1 MIIGVLSDTH
11 HDKADAIPHIIEEF
25 KRRQVET
32 IFHCGDIEPQHL
44 DARLFGNLPV
54 VCALIEEQ
62 AGTKQYCFAPHN
74 WRFTKPGDRIV
85 TLPNGARFYLGHK
98 RSFEFLTG
106 AEGELM
112 KTMELVRKDYDCVQ
126 WLFSGHT
133 HHQIFKQDP
142 LISFVNPGA
151 IEDSYDGYEF
161 VVIDTETKET
171 VFSRIP
177 KTPPIK
183 APYSVGIISDSL
195 NISDLDVCFWRDL
208 AERFRKSQVKDIIH
222 CGNISLADVG
232 RGELEEFNVHYFLR
246 KDQKNPSHVPAN
258 WHLITPEKPTVDIGG
273 SRFYVQLDLG
283 VTIVDQSEFDM
294 HKLSLQIR
302 RDHPET
308 NFILFGSTNYAFLEE
323 GEQVRIINPGDV
335 VRNRNFA
342 IVTLPTT
349 EVVFSSIAAP
359 SLSTLSVSSET

>member
-11 HDKADAIPHIIEEF
+11 HDKAHAIPHVIEEF
-25 KRRQVET
+25 IRRQVET
-32 IFHCGDIEPQHL
+32 IFHCGDIELHDL
-44 DARLFGNLPV
+44 DAGLFGNLPV
-54 VCALIEEQ
+54 ICALTEAQVGAKEF
-62 AGTKQYCFAPHN
+62 CFAPYN

-106 AEGELM
+106 ATGELM
-112 KTMELVRKDYDCVQ
+112 KTLEVIRKDYDCVQ

-161 VVIDTETKET
+161 AVIDTETKET
-171 VFSRIP
+171 TFSRIP
-177 KTPPIK
+177 KTQPIK
-183 APYSVGIISDSL
+183 ASYSVGIISDSL
-195 NISDLDVCFWRDL
+195 NISDLDANFWQDL

-222 CGNISLADVG
+222 CGNISLSDVG
-232 RGELEEFNVHYFLR
+232 RRELEEFNVHYFLR
-246 KDQKNPSHVPAN
+246 GDQKNPSHVPGN
-258 WHLITPEKPTVDIGG
+258 WHLIPREKPTVDVGG
-273 SRFYVQLDLG
+273 STFYVQLDLG
-283 VTIVDQSEFDM
+283 VTIIDKSEFDM

-308 NFILFGSTNYAFLEE
+308 SFILFGSTNYAFLEE

-335 VRNRNFA
+335 VRDRNFA

-349 EVVFSSIAAP
+349 EVVFSSIVAP
-359 SLSTLSVSSET
+359 PLSTASGSSRT